1 VSNNVDLL
9 LLPVQRPGD
18 GAAGQKGAALM
29 GGVAWSHSSE
39 APSTAPRAAAMAG
52 TAGPKGAAL
61 LGATAGQGGALGG
74 GEGERAETPRA
85 FADAVTERERE
96 RARKKETDQLELI
109 QHYTASQDSLLKSTP
124 HEN

>member
-1 VSNNVDLL
+1 MSNNVDLL

-61 LGATAGQGGALGG
+61 LGAALGQQIGAGRQGGAAEHSAAQGG
-74 GEGERAETPRA
+74 GERGAAETPRA
-85 FADAVTERERE
+85 FADAVRERERE
-96 RARKKETDQLELI
+96 RERKRPI
-109 QHYTASQDSLLKSTP
+109 NS
-124 HEN
+124 N